1 MAFKIRT
8 LEKETD
14 KNFFDKLN
22 FESFKHDFIRGKDI
36 PEEEARKKFRE
47 FEAADPLDPWGKDH
61 LTYFAT
67 TDEGELAGLI
77 WLAER
82 KPFYKFK
89 EQLVWIYNLHVIPK
103 YRRKGLAR
111 KLLAK
116 ADDWAAER
124 GLNSIG
130 CHTLDFNVKARS
142 LYESSD
148 YKLIATHNENCF
160 YEKKIACAVYLP
172 EK

>member
-1 MAFKIRT
+1 MQSLIEQGFDYIT
-8 LEKETD
+8 ETTIGM
-14 KNFFDKLN
+14 
-22 FESFKHDFIRGKDI
+22 HAC
-36 PEEEARKKFRE
+36 EE
-47 FEAADPLDPWGKDH
+47 ADPLDPWGKDH
-61 LTYFAT
+61 LTYFANT
-67 TDEGELAGLI
+67 REGELAGLI

-116 ADDWAAER
+116 ADDWAVER
-124 GLNSIG
+124 GLNAIG
-130 CHTLDFNVKARS
+130 CHTLDFNVEARS

-148 YKLIATHNENCF
+148 YRLIATHKFDHNMNFRVVQNFVNIGCEEGF
-160 YEKKIACAVYLP
+160 V
-172 EK
+172 